1 MKNNLLLFFLL
12 IFLCHSS
19 VAQKEESKK
28 EPADTSSVKRKA
40 GRAAL
45 YSAIIPGLGQ
55 AYNKKYWKI
64 PIIYAGGIALVLGIQ
79 FNDHYYH
86 VFQTAYKYRVDGDST
101 TVDDYVNIY
110 PDPNSLLIRRDYYR
124 RSRDLLYIIAGIVY
138 VANIIDAYVDAQLSN
153 FDVSDNLSLRAQPI
167 LDFTRNYEPVAGLKV
182 SFNLH

>member
-1 MKNNLLLFFLL
+1 
-12 IFLCHSS
+12 
-19 VAQKEESKK
+19 
-28 EPADTSSVKRKA
+28 
-40 GRAAL
+40 
-45 YSAIIPGLGQ
+45 
-55 AYNKKYWKI
+55 
-64 PIIYAGGIALVLGIQ
+64 
-79 FNDHYYH
+79 
-86 VFQTAYKYRVDGDST
+86 
-101 TVDDYVNIY
+101 VDDYVNIY